1 MSLISDALKKGGAAP
16 PQSPAL
22 PPSPPKPRFKK
33 GAAWFSAILIFAG
46 VFLLRYESASRRALP
61 PQPLLPS
68 QGQPVALQDDSVP
81 KPAPSQPQRPG
92 LNLLRAAE
100 NSWKLNGV
108 LRGGDGQPLALI
120 NNQVVEQG
128 AIVRGA
134 KLVRV
139 NDTSVELE
147 EEDGQTHT
155 LKLR

>member
-1 MSLISDALKKGGAAP
+1 MSLISDALKKGGASP

-33 GAAWFSAILIFAG
+33 GAAWFSAVLICAG
-46 VFLLRYESASRRALP
+46 VLLLRQESASRRALP
-61 PQPLLPS
+61 PQPLPPP
-68 QGQPVALQDDSVP
+68 QGQPIALQDDSVP
-81 KPAPSQPQRPG
+81 KPAPSQPQQRPG
-92 LNLLRAAE
+92 LNLLRTAE

-147 EEDGQTHT
+147 EDGQTRT